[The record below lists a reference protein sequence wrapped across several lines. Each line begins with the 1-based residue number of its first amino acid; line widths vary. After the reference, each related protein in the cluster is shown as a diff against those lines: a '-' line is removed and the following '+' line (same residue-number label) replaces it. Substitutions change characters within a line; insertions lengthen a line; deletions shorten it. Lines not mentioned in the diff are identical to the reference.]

1 MTLESVLAMLNSAIA
16 QDKEAIADI
25 LDYRVSCS
33 KSLADSPHV
42 VVLELAGDN
51 YAVGALGLI
60 NATLTSLGL
69 PRVMAVYN
77 DSGELTEFVEY
88 KC

>member
-1 MTLESVLAMLNSAIA
+1 MTIEPVLQALNSAIA
-16 QDKEAIADI
+16 ADKAAISDI
-25 LDYRVSCS
+25 IDYRTACTET
-33 KSLADSPHV
+33 LADHPHV
-42 VVLELAGDN
+42 VVLPADGV

-88 KC
+88 KV